1 MNHFNTATSTKPD
14 NAPVQLNNRYRPRAN
29 GIGYGKSSGY
39 AAIPQYANTP
49 AAASL
54 VRVR

>member
-1 MNHFNTATSTKPD
+1 MYKNTASAAKPD
-14 NAPVQLNNRYRPRAN
+14 NAPVQLNNRYRPRDT

-39 AAIPQYANTP
+39 AATRRYANTT
-49 AAASL
+49 AVSL

>member
-29 GIGYGKSSGY
+29 GTDYGKSSGY
-39 AAIPQYANTP
+39 AANRQYANTT
-49 AAASL
+49 AAASR

>member
-1 MNHFNTATSTKPD
+1 MYNFNANTAPKPD
-14 NAPVQLNNRYRPRAN
+14 NAPVQLNNRYRPRAT

-39 AAIPQYANTP
+39 AANRQYANT
-49 AAASL
+49 AAVSL

>member
-1 MNHFNTATSTKPD
+1 MYHFNASTAPKPD
-14 NAPVQLNNRYRPRAN
+14 NAPVQLNNRYRPRAT

-39 AAIPQYANTP
+39 AANRQYANT
-49 AAASL
+49 AAVSL

>member
-1 MNHFNTATSTKPD
+1 
-14 NAPVQLNNRYRPRAN
+14 YRPRAT

-39 AAIPQYANTP
+39 AANRQYANT
-49 AAASL
+49 AAVSL

>member
-29 GIGYGKSSGY
+29 GAGYGKSSGY
-39 AAIPQYANTP
+39 AANRQYANTTT
-49 AAASL
+49 AASR

>member
-14 NAPVQLNNRYRPRAN
+14 NAPVQLNNRHRPRAN
-29 GIGYGKSSGY
+29 GTDYGKSSGY
-39 AAIPQYANTP
+39 AANRQYANTTT
-49 AAASL
+49 AASR

>member
-1 MNHFNTATSTKPD
+1 MYLFNTATAPKPD
-14 NAPVQLNNRYRPRAN
+14 NAPVQLNNRYRPRAT

-39 AAIPQYANTP
+39 AANRQYANT
-49 AAASL
+49 AAVSL